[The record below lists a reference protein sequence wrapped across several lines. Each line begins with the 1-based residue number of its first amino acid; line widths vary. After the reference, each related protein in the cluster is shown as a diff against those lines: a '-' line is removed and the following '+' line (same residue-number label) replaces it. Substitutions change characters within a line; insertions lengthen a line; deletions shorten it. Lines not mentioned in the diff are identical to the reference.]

1 MDIKKGTEYFVSEE
15 MKVFVVEV
23 LGDIIFYKVTVS
35 GKTLTEW
42 AIRDDFI
49 HRFPRMAMD
58 ADLENSTR
66 PLRPFVEIKNWRIE
80 REGDGYVLVGEVF
93 GHPRFNDGAQVR
105 TSAIKE
111 MVTKNTHYKL
121 VDQE

>member
-35 GKTLTEW
+35 GKTLIEW
-42 AIRDDFI
+42 AIKDDFI
-49 HRFPRMAMD
+49 HRFPKMVINTD
-58 ADLENSTR
+58 FR